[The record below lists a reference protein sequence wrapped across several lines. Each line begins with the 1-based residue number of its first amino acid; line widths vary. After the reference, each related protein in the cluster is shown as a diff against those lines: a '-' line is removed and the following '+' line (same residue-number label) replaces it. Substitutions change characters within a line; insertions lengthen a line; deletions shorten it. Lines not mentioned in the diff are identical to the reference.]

1 MASIERLPAITVG
14 RVAGIQVRL
23 DATFPVLGVLLAAS
37 VLRSTFPTVAD
48 YAVCFAIVLAGVPVS
63 ILIHELGHALAAQAF
78 GRRSEAIQI
87 GGFWGFVLLEGRSRS
102 AREAVA
108 ILIAGPLANA
118 MMFLALWML
127 LGQPA
132 ITGHLYFHWERGQIP
147 ELWTPGVRTAVRWL
161 AMANLG
167 MVILNLLPAFPLDG
181 GRIVRVL
188 LGLIG
193 GLGDGRAV
201 RTVAVGGMIVGTW
214 SVFGIAAY
222 PALLG
227 LTPLL
232 LLANYAIYTGEVAA
246 PDI

>member
-1 MASIERLPAITVG
+1 MDDMLRGAIFGIVG
-14 RVAGIQVRL
+14 ALFLFLCVTL
-23 DATFPVLGVLLAAS
+23 
-37 VLRSTFPTVAD
+37 
-48 YAVCFAIVLAGVPVS
+48 
-63 ILIHELGHALAAQAF
+63 HELGHALVARAF
-78 GRRSEAIQI
+78 GRRSAAIQL
-87 GGFWGFVLLEGRSRS
+87 GAFWGFVLLEGRSRS

-108 ILIAGPLANA
+108 ILIAGPFANA
-118 MMFLALWML
+118 LVFVALWLL
-127 LGQPA
+127 LGQPE

-147 ELWTPGVRTAVRWL
+147 ELWSPGVRTAVRWL

-188 LGLIG
+188 LGLFG

-201 RTVAVGGMIVGTW
+201 RTVAVSGIIVGTW
-214 SVFGIAAY
+214 IVFGIAAY

-227 LTPLL
+227 LAPLL
-232 LLANYAIYTGEVAA
+232 LLTNYAIYTGEIAA